1 MVLAGVGH
9 LVVEPM
15 SPRAP
20 TQGGLWGEPAPNPV
34 LPRGVVS
41 NDLDL
46 FVAVVRLAIDPGYV
60 VIGPTGRVFRRDPGH
75 RNSDTEVET
84 TPAYEDD
91 MVTQLLNAG
100 HLILGGHHY
109 ATRGR
114 IGIPARTVL
123 VPRATRDL
131 ITRWTH
137 LHRPPQQRRE
147 TAP

>member
-1 MVLAGVGH
+1 VGLAGLSD

-15 SPRAP
+15 SARAP
-20 TQGGLWGEPAPNPV
+20 TQGGLWGDPLPNPV
-34 LPRGVVS
+34 MPRGVIS

-60 VIGPTGRVFRRDPGH
+60 VIGPTGRVLRRDPGH
-75 RNSDTEVET
+75 RNGDTEVEI

-91 MVTQLLNAG
+91 MVAQLLGAG

-123 VPRATRDL
+123 APRATRYL
-131 ITRWTH
+131 ISRWSH
-137 LHRPPQQRRE
+137 LHRPPKQRGERS
-147 TAP
+147 P

>member
-1 MVLAGVGH
+1 M
-9 LVVEPM
+9 
-15 SPRAP
+15 
-20 TQGGLWGEPAPNPV
+20 
-34 LPRGVVS
+34 PRGVVS
-41 NDLDL
+41 NELDL

-75 RNSDTEVET
+75 RNGDTEVEI

-91 MVTQLLNAG
+91 MVTQLLGAG
-100 HLILGGHHY
+100 HLVLGGHHY

-131 ITRWTH
+131 ISRWSH
-137 LHRPPQQRRE
+137 LHRPPQQRGE
-147 TAP
+147 PTP